1 MIISKSKRDPR
12 QSARVI
18 SKELAEE
25 NHIILS
31 NRTVRKGLQKSGLH
45 GRRPSKKP
53 LINAGNRRARLDR
66 KKSY

>member
-12 QSARVI
+12 QSAMVI
-18 SKELAEE
+18 SKELTEE

-45 GRRPSKKP
+45 G
-53 LINAGNRRARLDR
+53 
-66 KKSY
+66 